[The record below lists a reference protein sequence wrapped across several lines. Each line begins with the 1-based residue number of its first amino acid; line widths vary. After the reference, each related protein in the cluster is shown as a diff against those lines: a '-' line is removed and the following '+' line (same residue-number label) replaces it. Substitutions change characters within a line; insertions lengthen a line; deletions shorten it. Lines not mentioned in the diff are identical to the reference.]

1 MQIYNHT
8 KKTIKKALINEN
20 LENLV
25 LLASAYW
32 NKQKFLEDFHTDWN
46 MGEQVGIES
55 IDDKDSLVLEVDGI
69 ELEIILFYNP
79 IPKVLIMRGAKINYM
94 WEDAVEVAKQHRAY
108 LNFTI
113 RTETKSKIA
122 CETLLTKAIFT
133 CLKQKEALGVFVNEV
148 LLQRV
153 YYCDMAALLKDAKNP
168 IMNWIWFGINQ
179 YDSYIGYYTYG
190 MKKFD
195 MNEMEIY
202 IKTSNSNLNSVRVL
216 LISIVSYVL
225 SKNINLHSGE
235 IIKLKGKGNLN
246 VTLSEGKAIEGM
258 SLKIDCGDYI

>member
-55 IDDKDSLVLEVDGI
+55 TDDKDSLVLEVDGI

-94 WEDAVEVAKQHRAY
+94 WEDAVEVAKQHR
-108 LNFTI
+108 
-113 RTETKSKIA
+113 
-122 CETLLTKAIFT
+122 
-133 CLKQKEALGVFVNEV
+133 
-148 LLQRV
+148 
-153 YYCDMAALLKDAKNP
+153 
-168 IMNWIWFGINQ
+168 
-179 YDSYIGYYTYG
+179 
-190 MKKFD
+190 
-195 MNEMEIY
+195 
-202 IKTSNSNLNSVRVL
+202 
-216 LISIVSYVL
+216 
-225 SKNINLHSGE
+225 
-235 IIKLKGKGNLN
+235 
-246 VTLSEGKAIEGM
+246 
-258 SLKIDCGDYI
+258 